1 MLWIGYLRILIS
13 RSTIQIGSDLFLAP
27 LRGMQDFMQ
36 KTGGGYGTLADWLIK
51 LDKINPQPTARS
63 CSAFDSWRIFA
74 PERQTQMQT
83 AMQRILIEE
92 DLSRDTREML
102 TRILGE
108 DG

>member
-1 MLWIGYLRILIS
+1 MLWTAICASRFLDQKSNRFRSVFGPFAGHAGFHAADGRGYE
-13 RSTIQIGSDLFLAP
+13 
-27 LRGMQDFMQ
+27 
-36 KTGGGYGTLADWLIK
+36 TLADWLIK

-83 AMQRILIEE
+83 AMKRILAEE

-102 TRILGE
+102 TRILEE